1 MGIQEKDLQ
10 GFKYLSGLFSTL
22 KTFHTVEDH
31 HLRKLHYDEYI
42 SLFLFYFF
50 NPILTSLRGIQQAS
64 MLETVQKKLK
74 IKATSLGALSEASCV
89 FDADLI
95 APLLEELAG
104 KALPCRKR
112 PPPQRH

>member
-10 GFKYLSGLFSTL
+10 GFKYLSGLFGTL

-42 SLFLFYFF
+42 SLLLFYFF

-64 MLETVQKKLK
+64 MLGPHWGQAPRCFKKGGDHYF
-74 IKATSLGALSEASCV
+74 SDV
-89 FDADLI
+89 
-95 APLLEELAG
+95 LEGEMY
-104 KALPCRKR
+104 RS
-112 PPPQRH
+112 